1 MNISKTIREQR
12 GKLSLSQEELA
23 EKVYVT
29 RQTIGNWENDKS
41 YPDIHSLILLSQVF
55 GMTIDN
61 LIKGDLEMMKQTI
74 EHRDMTVYKWHS
86 VVYYI
91 GAFIAVALFTLSR
104 YYVFIPGI
112 VASALTVAGV
122 IYSGIKLELIQK
134 RYDVQTYR
142 EIIAF
147 TKGETLDELAKVR
160 ESGKRIYQG
169 IFFAI
174 IMVGLGLALA
184 YGVKWIVHS
193 M

>member
-55 GMTIDN
+55 DMTIDN
-61 LIKGDLEMMKQTI
+61 LIKGDLELMKQTI
-74 EHRDMTVYKWHS
+74 EHRDMTAYKWHS
-86 VVYYI
+86 AVYYI
-91 GAFIAVALFTLSR
+91 GIFFTVILFTLSWH
-104 YYVFIPGI
+104 FEFTPGI
-112 VASALTVAGV
+112 VASALIFVGV
-122 IYSGIKLELIQK
+122 IYSGIKLELIQR
-134 RYDVQTYR
+134 RYDVQTFR

-147 TKGETLDELAKVR
+147 TKGETLDEITKVR

-184 YGVKWIVHS
+184 YGVKWLVHS
-193 M
+193 L